1 MADNKDRKINRR
13 RKRVAQAPQ
22 ECYYCKEKKV
32 PAYSEVGVLQRF
44 TLNKGKIMSRTRSGI
59 CAKHQRRLTSAIK
72 YARHLAL
79 LPFVG
84 GE

>member
-1 MADNKDRKINRR
+1 MAEKKQPRKRR
-13 RKRVAQAPQ
+13 RIQSVPQ
-22 ECYYCKEKKV
+22 ECYFCKEKKT
-32 PAYSEVGVLQRF
+32 PDYSEISVLQKFVSER
-44 TLNKGKIMSRTRSGI
+44 GKILARSRSGV
-59 CAKHQRRLTSAIK
+59 CAKHQRRFTSAVK

>member
-1 MADNKDRKINRR
+1 MAEKKRQTKRR
-13 RKRVAQAPQ
+13 RVAQTPQ
-22 ECYYCKEKKV
+22 ECYFCKEKKT
-32 PAYSEVGVLQRF
+32 PIYSEVSVMQKF
-44 TLNKGKIMSRTRSGI
+44 TSDRGKILARVRSGV

-72 YARHLAL
+72 HARHLAL